1 MPELIPYQLAFGGGL
16 HLGTRGVNLEE
27 AGVSLPADT
36 LFAALL
42 DAWRRAGGDVADLA
56 APFVATPPDPP
67 FLLTS
72 AFPYAGEVRFYPM
85 PLALTALFSA
95 GTLRQRGKAI
105 KRIRYLSEALFRK
118 ALAGEL
124 LDADLFPDDEYEE
137 PQRGLVLQGGGLWL
151 SAEEVAR
158 LPKGLRREPGQW
170 HALRHLSVWEAGRV
184 PRVTVS
190 RVTSAS
196 TIFHA
201 GRVRFAPG
209 CGLWFGVAWRSPER
223 QVGAGPL
230 SFRQAFQQAL
240 ALLQHE
246 GLGGERSS
254 GYGAFTFQE
263 GKPFTLPD
271 PAPGGPA
278 LLLSRYHPRQDELP
292 QALVAADTAYDLVG
306 VAGWLRTPDGPAQR
320 RKRLVLVAEGSLVR
334 PPAFPAGD
342 VTDVRPDYAGGPG
355 VPHPVYR
362 YGLAL
367 AVGLTPHPPSPSPR
381 AGTRPAPTGEGV

>member
-1 MPELIPYQLAFGGGL
+1 MPQLIPYQLAFHGGL

-42 DAWRRAGGDVADLA
+42 DAWRRAGGDAADLA
-56 APFVATPPDPP
+56 APFTAAPPDPP

-72 AFPYAGEVRFYPM
+72 AFPYAGEVRFYPL
-85 PLALTALFSA
+85 PLALTALFSTK
-95 GTLRQRGKAI
+95 TLRRRSKAI
-105 KRIRYLSEALFRK
+105 KRIRYISEALLHK
-118 ALAGEL
+118 ALTGER
-124 LDADLFPDDEYEE
+124 LDDDLFPDDEEAE
-137 PQRGLVLQGGGLWL
+137 PQRGLALQGGELWL
-151 SAEEVAR
+151 TVEEAAH
-158 LPKGLRREPGQW
+158 LPEGLRRDPGRRR
-170 HALRHLSVWEAGRV
+170 ALRYLKLWGSGRV

-190 RVTSAS
+190 RITSAS

-201 GRVRFAPG
+201 GRVSFAAG
-209 CGLWFGVAWRSPER
+209 CGLWFGLAWRDRER

-230 SFRQAFQQAL
+230 SFRQAFEQAL

-254 GYGAFTFQE
+254 GYGAFTLQE
-263 GKPFTLPD
+263 GEAFTLPD
-271 PAPGGPA
+271 PTPGGLA
-278 LLLSRYHPRQDELP
+278 LLLSRYHPRQEELP
-292 QALVAADTAYDLVG
+292 QALTAGDTAYDLVS
-306 VAGWLRTPDGPAQR
+306 VAGWLRSPDGPAQR
-320 RKRLVLVAEGSLVR
+320 RKRLILVAEGSLVR

-342 VTDVRPDYAGGPG
+342 VTDVRPDYEGGPG

-367 AVGLTPHPPSPSPR
+367 ALGWPVVAQASGLEKEVDH
-381 AGTRPAPTGEGV
+381 A